1 MDINDRRRESNGNKI
16 GFKGNSLYPA
26 PTKPN
31 VFDQFDPKPSAD
43 AAERVMV
50 NHPDSSLGLNHY
62 AGIKDVRMPLFVL
75 AVFYSGLL
83 LVTADKKEK
92 TK

>member
-1 MDINDRRRESNGNKI
+1 
-16 GFKGNSLYPA
+16 
-26 PTKPN
+26 
-31 VFDQFDPKPSAD
+31 
-43 AAERVMV
+43 MV

-62 AGIKDVRMPLFVL
+62 PGIKDVRMPLFVL